1 MTPLALSVAGPG
13 RALPIAAAVVVLLMI
28 GVWLLSIRLQ
38 DVSIIDPVW
47 GPALALVGV
56 VGLVAGDGSTGRRV
70 LLAAMVVL
78 WGGRLGWH
86 LTVRK
91 RHEPEEDRRYA
102 VMREKQ
108 GDRFVL
114 WSLRMVFGTQALLV
128 LVVSLPL
135 SVAAGVDDRM
145 GPWAIPGVIVWAVGL
160 AFETIGDA
168 QLRAFKADPASKG
181 QVMDRGLWRYT
192 RHPNYFG
199 DACVWWGLWLV
210 AVTGAGVWWTAVGP
224 LVMTLLL
231 VRVSGAGLLEKDI
244 GTRRPGYAEYIERTS
259 GFVPLPP
266 RKGPKGARS

>member
-1 MTPLALSVAGPG
+1 MTPLALSVSGPG
-13 RALPIAAAVVVLLMI
+13 VVLPIAAAAVAVLMLGI
-28 GVWLLSIRLQ
+28 WLLSIRLQ
-38 DVSIIDPVW
+38 DVSIIDPAW

-56 VGLVAGDGSTGRRV
+56 VGALAGDGDRGRRW
-70 LLAAMVVL
+70 LLAGMVVL

-91 RHEPEEDRRYA
+91 LHEPEEDRRYA

-135 SVAAGVDDRM
+135 AAAAGGGGALDAL
-145 GPWAIPGVIVWAVGL
+145 AIPGVLVWAVGL
-160 AFETIGDA
+160 AFETIGDR
-168 QLRAFKADPASKG
+168 QLTAFKADPSSKG

-199 DACVWWGLWLV
+199 DACVWWGLYLV
-210 AVTGAGVWWTAVGP
+210 ALTAGGVWWTAVGP

-244 GTRRPGYAEYIERTS
+244 GTRRPGYADYIARTS
-259 GFVPLPP
+259 GFIPLPP
-266 RKGPKGARS
+266 KKASS

>member
-1 MTPLALSVAGPG
+1 MTPLAVSLSGPG
-13 RALPIAAAVVVLLMI
+13 SVLPIAAAAVVVLMLA
-28 GVWLLSIRLQ
+28 VWLLSIRLQ

-56 VGLVAGDGSTGRRV
+56 VGALVGDGDSGRRW
-70 LLAAMVVL
+70 LLAAMVVA

-91 RHEPEEDRRYA
+91 LHDPEEDRRYK
-102 VMREKQ
+102 VMRDRK
-108 GDRFVL
+108 GDAFVL
-114 WSLRMVFGTQALLV
+114 WSLRMVFGVQALLV

-135 SVAAGVDDRM
+135 AAAAGADGSGSLDALVIP
-145 GPWAIPGVIVWAVGL
+145 GILVWAIGL
-160 AFETIGDA
+160 AFETVGDA
-168 QLRAFKADPASKG
+168 QLRAFKADPDSKG

-210 AVTGAGVWWTAVGP
+210 AITAGGVWWTVVGP
-224 LVMTLLL
+224 IVMTVLL

-244 GTRRPGYAEYIERTS
+244 GTRRPGYADYIARTS
-259 GFVPLPP
+259 GFIPLPP
-266 RKGPKGARS
+266 RKAQA

>member
-1 MTPLALSVAGPG
+1 VTPLALSVAGPG
-13 RALPIAAAVVVLLMI
+13 RVLPLAALVVVLLMT
-28 GVWLLSIRLQ
+28 GVWLLSIRLH

-56 VGLVAGDGSTGRRV
+56 VGLAAGDGSDARRG

-86 LTVRK
+86 LTMRK

-135 SVAAGVDDRM
+135 SVSAQVGGDLGVLAGV
-145 GPWAIPGVIVWAVGL
+145 GVLVWAVGL

-168 QLRAFKADPASKG
+168 QLRAFKADPASPG

-210 AVTGAGVWWTAVGP
+210 AVTASGVWWTAIGP
-224 LVMTLLL
+224 AVMTLLL

-266 RKGPKGARS
+266 RRSRPAS